1 MSHAMSCL
9 VSHVRRL
16 GLPCIS
22 YSYELV
28 QDHSA
33 AQNLTSHY
41 QYYYYY
47 YYYYPVLLLHCG
59 LPLILI
65 L

>member
-1 MSHAMSCL
+1 MSCL

-28 QDHSA
+28 QGHSA

-47 YYYYPVLLLHCG
+47 YYSVLLLHCG